1 MNDGCV
7 DDFIPMTCARITG
20 SARGVIKIDNTTR
33 PESRPQAAGRAPD
46 RLGGLALLLTAQPIE
61 ISQVV
66 GRHKVRS

>member
-1 MNDGCV
+1 MRVNTRPT
-7 DDFIPMTCARITG
+7 IPKPFVPRTG
-20 SARGVIKIDNTTR
+20 SAREVIKIENTTR

-61 ISQVV
+61 ILQVV